1 MIFNIFI
8 NFFEDFVLNCFLAK
22 SFNVK
27 NKFMFVILG
36 TSFSGLATTLLD
48 KSNSISEYI
57 LLGVIFLIELILL
70 RFFEERII

>member
-27 NKFMFVILG
+27 NKFQFAESRKL
-36 TSFSGLATTLLD
+36 
-48 KSNSISEYI
+48 E
-57 LLGVIFLIELILL
+57 
-70 RFFEERII
+70 FEVMKL

>member
-8 NFFEDFVLNCFLAK
+8 NFFEDFVLNCLLAK

-57 LLGVIFLIELILL
+57 LLGVIFDSVKNLV
-70 RFFEERII
+70 